1 MELIHVADDGGDEL
15 AMLSYNGRK
24 YPNFPGCMEKNVL
37 ETLSSAEIRSDD
49 ILVCTFPKS
58 GTHWVYEMVRLL
70 SAGQLEHD
78 EVAKGF
84 NLMENCNVDDY
95 YKDVPSPRILNTH
108 VSFNELPEQVKV
120 KKPRILYVTRNPKDV
135 TVSYYN
141 HAKKLSKAYKYTGE
155 WKNFVRP
162 SLEGKFDYGSWFD
175 YVKDWE
181 EVKKTTDVPILTINY
196 EDMQEN
202 VFREMKKVAAFLGI
216 KRRDEFVKEV
226 CDQCSFASM
235 QKSKSPM
242 SKVMYRK
249 GEVGDWKNW
258 FTVAQ
263 NEWCDHLFKEKM
275 KDCPLEFRYSLK

>member
-1 MELIHVADDGGDEL
+1 MELIRVADDAGDEL
-15 AMLSYNGRK
+15 TLVNYNGRK
-24 YPNFPGCMEKNVL
+24 YPNLPGCMETKVL
-37 ETLSSAEIRSDD
+37 ERLPSAEIRSDD
-49 ILVCTFPKS
+49 ILVCSFPKS
-58 GTHWVYEMVRLL
+58 GTHWVWEMVRLL
-70 SAGQLEHD
+70 VAGQLDRAEFGN
-78 EVAKGF
+78 GF
-84 NLMENCNVDDY
+84 NLMENCNVGDY
-95 YKDVPSPRILNTH
+95 YKDFPSPRILNTH
-108 VSFNELPEQVKV
+108 VGFNELPEQVKV
-120 KKPRILYVTRNPKDV
+120 KKPKILYVTRNPKDV

-141 HAKKLSKAYKYTGE
+141 HVKKLAYNYTGE

-162 SLEGKFDYGSWFD
+162 SLEGKFEYGSWFD

-216 KRRDEFVKEV
+216 NRSDEFVKEV
-226 CDQCSFASM
+226 CDHCSFASM
-235 QKSKSPM
+235 QKSRSPFA
-242 SKVMYRK
+242 KVMYRK

>member
-15 AMLSYNGRK
+15 TMLSYNGRK
-24 YPNFPGCMEKNVL
+24 YPNFPGCMEKKVL
-37 ETLSSAEIRSDD
+37 ETLPSAAICSDD

-58 GTHWVYEMVRLL
+58 GTHWVYEMVCLL
-70 SAGQLEHD
+70 AAGQLEPD

-84 NLMENCNVDDY
+84 NLMENCKVDDY

-108 VSFNELPEQVKV
+108 VRFNELPEQVKV
-120 KKPRILYVTRNPKDV
+120 NKPRILYVTRNPKDV

-141 HAKKLSKAYKYTGE
+141 HVKKISKVYTYNGE

-162 SLEGKFDYGSWFD
+162 SLEGKFEYGSWFD

-216 KRRDEFVKEV
+216 NRSDEFVKEV
-226 CDQCSFASM
+226 CDHCSFASM
-235 QKSKSPM
+235 QKSRSPFA
-242 SKVMYRK
+242 KVMYRK